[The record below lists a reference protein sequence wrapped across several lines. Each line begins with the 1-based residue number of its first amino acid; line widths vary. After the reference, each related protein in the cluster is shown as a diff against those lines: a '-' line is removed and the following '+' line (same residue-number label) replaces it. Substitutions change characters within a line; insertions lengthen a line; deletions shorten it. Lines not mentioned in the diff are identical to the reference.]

1 MENELTI
8 STLQREIS
16 QKIQETDKL
25 RVELKDKKREAK
37 ANFAYYKRQI
47 DRKLEN
53 RDQEAALNKY
63 NDSCHALDQEKL
75 NQSKKMFTEQVVP
88 YIATGIIE
96 RLNYQQKNLENQLNV
111 VKSQLRKNKEQL
123 AVIQQQQLAVTQPGF
138 FSRFFGYKN

>member
-1 MENELTI
+1 
-8 STLQREIS
+8 
-16 QKIQETDKL
+16 
-25 RVELKDKKREAK
+25 
-37 ANFAYYKRQI
+37 
-47 DRKLEN
+47 
-53 RDQEAALNKY
+53 
-63 NDSCHALDQEKL
+63 
-75 NQSKKMFTEQVVP
+75 MFTEQVVP